1 MTKTI
6 FRAILGALALS
17 AGAAL
22 GASGSESPSPGG
34 DGLRRLRGEV
44 LFVNSWRNYCVVAW
58 RAADAARSHVMT
70 RVNLAADTALP
81 PVGAFVAVAGV
92 PVASDD
98 GSPLWN
104 ARCDVVPASDAAVAP
119 ECPSTA
125 ELQALLLRR
134 EDAEDDLG
142 YRFLRVTGRVLAVE
156 NAWGRRGVVRL
167 ETSGGSL
174 SALVP
179 AASFARL
186 PDLADQPLVEMT
198 GILDARSPRNGRN
211 LTTDEPRLLLRS
223 LDDIRLL
230 PDAASARRRFL
241 RRAGRVLL
249 YASLPLAGLG
259 LFLLLRAQRRRA
271 LARAVAADR
280 LRIAEELH
288 DAVSQQLAGARM
300 MIFSV
305 KERPDLAPEAK
316 ENLSLAIDVL
326 ESAHHEV
333 RGAVL
338 KLKDDAF
345 MIRPVQDLIRQGVAQ
360 VAARGGVRIRAQ
372 LGEFPPDIVGEAK
385 SDLIAIVQ
393 EAVTN
398 AIRHG
403 RARRIA
409 ILAGRTDG
417 GRFALSVLNDGAP
430 FDAATALGPET
441 GHFGISGMRARA
453 ARSGFALSFAR
464 RRDWTEVRLERSFA

>member
-1 MTKTI
+1 MTKTLLCVL
-6 FRAILGALALS
+6 FGALALYARS
-17 AGAAL
+17 DTVA
-22 GASGSESPSPGG
+22 P
-34 DGLRRLRGEV
+34 RCLRGEV
-44 LFVNSWRNYCVVAW
+44 VFVNPWRSYCLVAS
-58 RAADAARSHVMT
+58 RAEGAAQSCVTT
-70 RVNLAADTALP
+70 RVNLAPGADLP
-81 PVGAFVAVAGV
+81 PVGAHVSVAGV
-92 PVASDD
+92 PAASGDCSVL
-98 GSPLWN
+98 GN
-104 ARCDVVPASDAAVAP
+104 ARCDIVDAGDVAVEP
-119 ECPSTA
+119 EILTA
-125 ELQALLLRR
+125 EGVRELLARR
-134 EDAEDDLG
+134 EESEEDGG
-142 YRFLRVTGRVLAVE
+142 YRFLRLTGRVTAVE
-156 NAWGRRGVVRL
+156 IVRGRRGIVRL
-167 ETSGGSL
+167 ETAGGNL
-174 SALVP
+174 SAFVP
-179 AASFARL
+179 AYSFARL
-186 PDLADQPLVEMT
+186 PDLADRPLVEVT
-198 GILDARSPRNGRN
+198 GILDVRPSRNGRT
-211 LTTDEPRLLLRS
+211 LAAGEPRLLLRS
-223 LDDIRLL
+223 AADIRLL
-230 PDAASARRRFL
+230 PDPASSRRRFL
-241 RRAGRVLL
+241 RRAGRALL
-249 YASLPLAGLG
+249 YALVPLAGFG

-271 LARAVAADR
+271 LAKAVAADR

-300 MIFSV
+300 LIFSV
-305 KERPDLAPEAK
+305 KERPDLAPKAK

-326 ESAHHEV
+326 ESARHEV

-345 MIRPVQDLIRQGVAQ
+345 SLRSVRDLIRAGVAQ

-409 ILAGRTDG
+409 ILAGRTGG